1 VIGRSRCISCIL
13 RQTREF
19 ITRVQP
25 ETKLCVILS
34 ADAKGACSSLSYLHA
49 FVSTNSTEKFL
60 VEFRICDFVKRIEI
74 SQLCQKWTGSR
85 HFTPKL
91 SYIYDLLPLLV
102 SRLGQ
107 RFLCEVRDEAEE
119 TVDDLNTSN
128 AIDFKSQDLRDEM
141 REMRHLD
148 VYHISIIIDI
158 KRGYSKEKPYC
169 VCYVERGR
177 AHLRH
182 RDSSLF
188 LETVQE
194 FQILLR
200 AVTQRMCR
208 TCQHRVAIS

>member
-1 VIGRSRCISCIL
+1 M
-13 RQTREF
+13 
-19 ITRVQP
+19 
-25 ETKLCVILS
+25 
-34 ADAKGACSSLSYLHA
+34 
-49 FVSTNSTEKFL
+49 
-60 VEFRICDFVKRIEI
+60 EFRIWDFVKRIET
-74 SQLCQKWTGSR
+74 SQLCQKVNRIKTLHAKTFVHLMTSCHYWSR
-85 HFTPKL
+85 GW
-91 SYIYDLLPLLV
+91 
-102 SRLGQ
+102 GQ
-107 RFLCEVRDEAEE
+107 RFLCEVREEAEE

-141 REMRHLD
+141 RAMRHLD
-148 VYHISIIIDI
+148 VYHISIINDI

-169 VCYVERGR
+169 VCYVERGK

-200 AVTQRMCR
+200 AVTQRMRR